1 MLSLGVD
8 SRRMTGRDPPRF
20 GDSKRKGHPSK
31 GRPSKANSSRFAH
44 DVRCRTSLPSRWRDQ
59 LPLVGVY
66 AAELEGCCLA
76 TIRLSPVHGADVVLG
91 MDAGSKMGA
100 RRPLDPNLDG

>member
-20 GDSKRKGHPSK
+20 EDSKSK
-31 GRPSKANSSRFAH
+31 GRPFKGGNEANSAMFAH